1 MSRIAKRSI
10 IVPNDIKVIL
20 ENQDIIIQG
29 KKGTLKRTFN
39 KLVSINYI
47 NNILSFQARCVSDP
61 LGWMQAG
68 TARSLTNSM
77 IIGVTSGFCKKLN
90 LIGVGYKFSI
100 EDNTNK
106 KLILS
111 LGYSHNVTYVIPL
124 GIQIKLNSPT
134 EITIQGI
141 DKQLVGQVSANL
153 RNYRK
158 PDSYKG
164 KGVRYFNEFV
174 KTKEAKKK

>member
-10 IVPNDIKVIL
+10 IVPNDIKIIL
-20 ENQDIIIQG
+20 KNQDMIITG

-39 KLVSINYI
+39 KLVSISYI
-47 NNILSFQARCVSDP
+47 NNILSFKAYSVSDS

-77 IIGVTSGFCKKLN
+77 IIGVTSGFSKKLT
-90 LIGVGYKFSI
+90 LIGVGYKFFI
-100 EDNTNK
+100 EDVNK
-106 KLILS
+106 KKLVLS
-111 LGYSHNVTYVIPL
+111 LGYSHNITYIIPL
-124 GIQIKLNSPT
+124 SINIKLISST
-134 EITIQGI
+134 EILIEGI

>member
-10 IVPNDIKVIL
+10 IVPNNIKVIL
-20 ENQDIIIQG
+20 KNQDIVIQG
-29 KKGTLKRTFN
+29 EKGTLKRTFN
-39 KLVSINYI
+39 KLVNISYI
-47 NNILSFQARCVSDP
+47 NNILTFKARYKSDS

-77 IIGVTSGFCKKLN
+77 IIGVTCGFSKKLH

-100 EDNTNK
+100 ENINTNE
-106 KLILS
+106 LILS
-111 LGYSHNVTYVIPL
+111 LGYSHNIKYIFPL
-124 GIQIKLNSPT
+124 GINIELISST
-134 EITIQGI
+134 EILIKGI

-153 RNYRK
+153 RKYRK